1 MWYNKYIKVDITK
14 NDLLEMI
21 SLYSYSNT
29 FLYQKLKNGNLIE
42 NKEIEISEKL
52 DCSIKKCNTVN
63 DYIKYMNF
71 IKEYLQ

>member
-52 DCSIKKCNTVN
+52 DCSIKKCNTIN

-71 IKEYLQ
+71 IKEYLK

>member
-1 MWYNKYIKVDITK
+1 
-14 NDLLEMI
+14 MI